1 MKTAIL
7 YGASLR
13 WRVIELRR
21 YAFDMLSGVIS
32 IYGFFVVI
40 FFGAKIF
47 GGDRPGFGDTLE
59 GVVVS
64 YAVWALTLLALGSLT
79 FELTQEAQQGTL
91 EQLGMSPFGLTHVLV
106 ARIFTSLVVYFGIWS
121 AMLVLMMATSG
132 RWLNIDAI
140 SAAPLLAA
148 TLLGVIGMG
157 FVLGGLAIIFKRI
170 QNALNVYQILIIGLV
185 VVPPDEVSL
194 VRYFP
199 LAWGTHQLRR
209 VMVDGET
216 IFSLGAGDLL
226 FLLVNSLFYFFG
238 GLAVFKLLER
248 KARQRG
254 LLGHY

>member
-1 MKTAIL
+1 LKTAIL

-47 GGDRPGFGDTLE
+47 GGDRPGFGETLE

-64 YAVWALTLLALGSLT
+64 YAVWALTVLALGSLT

-91 EQLGMSPFGLTHVLV
+91 EQLGMSPFGLVHVLV
-106 ARIFTSLVVYFGIWS
+106 ARIFTSLVVYFFIWT
-121 AMLVLMMATSG
+121 AMFVLMMATSG
-132 RWLNIDAI
+132 RWLNIDVV
-140 SAAPLLAA
+140 SVLPLLIV

-157 FVLGGLAIIFKRI
+157 FVLGGLAIVFKRV

-185 VVPPDEVSL
+185 VVPPDEVA
-194 VRYFP
+194 VVKYFP
-199 LAWGTHQLRR
+199 LAWGTHLLRR
-209 VMVDGET
+209 VMVDGVS
-216 IFSLGAGDLL
+216 IVGLGAGDLA
-226 FLLVNSLFYFFG
+226 FLAANSLFYFFG
-238 GLAVFKLLER
+238 GLGVFKLFER
-248 KARQRG
+248 TARARG